1 MLRSTFYSL
10 CLSHDLFWTLSPNT
24 LTLNLT
30 HLGQL
35 FFPSREDGERH
46 EKPMGGFRSLIEP
59 TTRHWDSAL
68 KRPVLSTAAH
78 HVLRTDKAGMKPT
91 RCAQLHRKWKALGIQ
106 GAEPGWEPVVFTST
120 FNTKWIRPSPPASRP
135 LVSPEKRW
143 DWVLGNWPGLQ
154 HTAWELMI

>member
-1 MLRSTFYSL
+1 MTFL
-10 CLSHDLFWTLSPNT
+10 GLSPNT

-35 FFPSREDGERH
+35 FLPSRENGERH

-59 TTRHWDSAL
+59 TPWHWYSAL
-68 KRPVLSTAAH
+68 KCPVLSTAAH

-91 RCAQLHRKWKALGIQ
+91 HCAQFHRKWNALGIQ
-106 GAEPGWEPVVFTST
+106 GQSRDGNRWPSQALST
-120 FNTKWIRPSPPASRP
+120 QNGYAPPSPPASRP

-143 DWVLGNWPGLQ
+143 DWVTGNWPDLQ
-154 HTAWELMI
+154 HAAWELMI